1 MLVSIMPFDPH
12 FVRAAPHSLDAWV
25 GVFDVETLPVLGKT
39 VFEIED
45 WRSHEDQVDAHL
57 LAEFVARDPLMT
69 VKLFAHLAQM
79 RPGRED
85 SVPETVTG
93 CLLMLGI
100 PPFFTR
106 FQALV
111 SVDEHLAADQSAL
124 DGFIAVLDR
133 SRRAADFS
141 LAFAVHR
148 MDHDAP
154 LIYSAALLHE
164 LAEMLLW
171 LKAPGLAKEI
181 VRRQGGDRQL
191 RSADAQ
197 HDVLHITLAQ
207 LQQELMRRWHFP
219 SALTSLIDLESTAHS
234 AQARNVELA
243 TRIARHSSSGW
254 DNPAIPDDVRDIAD
268 FLQIGLEPTK
278 HLLHEI
284 DN

>member
-1 MLVSIMPFDPH
+1 MLGHSMPTDPG
-12 FVRAAPHSLDAWV
+12 FLRAAPHSLGAWV

-45 WRSHEDQVDAHL
+45 WRAHEDQVDAHL

-111 SVDEHLAADQSAL
+111 SVDEHFAAEPAAL
-124 DGFIAVLDR
+124 DGLMAVLDR
-133 SRRAADFS
+133 SRRAADFALS
-141 LAFAVHR
+141 FAVHR
-148 MDHDAP
+148 MDHDAQ

-171 LKAPGLAKEI
+171 LKAPGLAREI
-181 VRRQGGDRQL
+181 VRRQGGDQQL

-197 HDVLHITLAQ
+197 RDVLHITLSQ

-219 SALTSLIDLESTAHS
+219 AALTSLIDLGTTAHS

-243 TRIARHSSSGW
+243 ARIARHSSSGW

-284 DN
+284 DS

>member
-1 MLVSIMPFDPH
+1 MLTSFAQHPSRH
-12 FVRAAPHSLDAWV
+12 AWV
-25 GVFDVETLPVLGKT
+25 GAFDVEALPILGKT
-39 VFEIED
+39 IFEIED
-45 WRSHEDQVDAHL
+45 WRPHEDQVDAHL

-106 FQALV
+106 FQALI
-111 SVDEHLAADQSAL
+111 SVDEHLLFDPAALEGLMS
-124 DGFIAVLDR
+124 VLDR
-133 SRRAADFS
+133 SRRAADFA

-181 VRRQGGDRQL
+181 VRRQGGDQQL

-197 HDVLHITLAQ
+197 RDVLHITLAQ
-207 LQQELMRRWHFP
+207 LQKELMRRWYLP
-219 SALTSLIDLESTAHS
+219 LALTSLIDPGSTAHS